1 MQLKVLGSSSKGNC
15 YLLDNGKECLVI
27 ECGIPFKEV
36 QKAVNFDIKRIK
48 GAIVSHEHGDH
59 AKHVE
64 KFIEARIPVWMSDG
78 TRREVIKKFKSPYLS
93 PLIAESMH
101 KFKIGSFTIFPFDTE
116 HDCAEPL
123 GYLINH
129 PECGTVLFATDT
141 YFLKYKFKGLNQ
153 IMIECNY
160 RLDIMEKNVE
170 SGKLHP
176 ALRARTIKSHCSF
189 ETCCEILEANDL
201 TKVNNILL
209 IHLSDGNAN
218 PVEFERDI
226 RNLTGKAVT
235 VAHPGLVLD
244 FNLSPF

>member
-1 MQLKVLGSSSKGNC
+1 MQLKVLGSGSKGNC

-59 AKHVE
+59 AKYVE
-64 KFIEARIPVWMSDG
+64 KFIEARVPVWMSKG
-78 TRREVIKKFKSPYLS
+78 TSHEVLKKFKTFLLPM
-93 PLIAESMH
+93 IAESTH
-101 KFKIGSFTIFPFDTE
+101 KFKIGNFTIIPFDTE
-116 HDCAEPL
+116 HDSAEPF
-123 GYLINH
+123 GFLIHH

-141 YFLKYKFKGLNQ
+141 YYLKYKFSGLNQ

-160 RLDIMEKNVE
+160 RWDIINANVE

-176 ALRARTIKSHCSF
+176 ALMARTIKSHCSF

-201 TKVNNILL
+201 TNVNNIVL

-218 PVEFERDI
+218 PIEFQNDI
-226 RNLTGKAVT
+226 QKLTTKTTT
-235 VAHPGLVLD
+235 VARSGLVLD
-244 FNLSPF
+244 FNKSPF